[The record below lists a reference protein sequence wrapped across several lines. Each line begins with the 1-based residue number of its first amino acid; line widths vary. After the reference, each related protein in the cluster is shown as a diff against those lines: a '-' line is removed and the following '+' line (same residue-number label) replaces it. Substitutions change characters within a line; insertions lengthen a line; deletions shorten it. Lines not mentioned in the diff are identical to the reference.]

1 MLGHAPAFLIPPGPS
16 LLVEGMAVVS
26 DTYVRFLSLSFDN
39 QRWISVPLG
48 LSGVRKCHLLQ
59 MIADIPLPPK
69 LSFLIFAFFSS
80 ALSEKEKR
88 NKLEIFPFSQM
99 CSLMLHAGS
108 IVTPWCF

>member
-1 MLGHAPAFLIPPGPS
+1 MPFTPDDCGHSPATK
-16 LLVEGMAVVS
+16 VVVS
-26 DTYVRFLSLSFDN
+26 HIR
-39 QRWISVPLG
+39 
-48 LSGVRKCHLLQ
+48 
-59 MIADIPLPPK
+59 
-69 LSFLIFAFFSS
+69 FFSS